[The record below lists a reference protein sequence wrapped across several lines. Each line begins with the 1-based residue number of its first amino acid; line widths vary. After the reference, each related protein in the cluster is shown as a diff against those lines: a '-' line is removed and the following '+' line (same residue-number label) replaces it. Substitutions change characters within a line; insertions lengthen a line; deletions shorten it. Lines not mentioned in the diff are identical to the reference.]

1 MKKII
6 FLLCLCISFVFAK
19 QIYIVHG
26 YGSDENYGF
35 LPSVAKN
42 LKAKNHEVL
51 LLSFPNAFSPK
62 LDEWM
67 QTMSQNFTKLD
78 ENTFFIRHSLGGVA
92 VLDFLNSLDE
102 RTKIGGV
109 IMVAPFDE
117 PLAKLPI
124 LNDFIKPKL
133 DYKKLDNMI
142 IHKIIISAKDDKVV
156 PIWVSENLAK
166 KLNAKFIQTP
176 NGGHFMES
184 KGFKDLPLVIEELER
199 IK

>member
-26 YGSDENYGF
+26 YDSDENYGF

-62 LDEWM
+62 LDE
-67 QTMSQNFTKLD
+67 
-78 ENTFFIRHSLGGVA
+78 NTFFITHSLGGVA

-156 PIWVSENLAK
+156 PTWMSENLAK
-166 KLNAKFIQTP
+166 KLNAKFIRTP

-184 KGFKDLPLVIEELER
+184 EGFKDLPLVIEELER

>member
-1 MKKII
+1 MSFCKKYKILSKLLNFRKDTYEKII

-67 QTMSQNFTKLD
+67 QTMSQISQNLMKIPFYHA
-78 ENTFFIRHSLGGVA
+78 FFRWSCGA
-92 VLDFLNSLDE
+92 
-102 RTKIGGV
+102 
-109 IMVAPFDE
+109 
-117 PLAKLPI
+117 
-124 LNDFIKPKL
+124 
-133 DYKKLDNMI
+133 
-142 IHKIIISAKDDKVV
+142 
-156 PIWVSENLAK
+156 
-166 KLNAKFIQTP
+166 
-176 NGGHFMES
+176 
-184 KGFKDLPLVIEELER
+184 
-199 IK
+199 

>member
-1 MKKII
+1 M
-6 FLLCLCISFVFAK
+6 
-19 QIYIVHG
+19 
-26 YGSDENYGF
+26 DENYGF

-78 ENTFFIRHSLGGVA
+78 ENTFFITHSLGGVA

-109 IMVAPFDE
+109 IMVH
-117 PLAKLPI
+117 PL
-124 LNDFIKPKL
+124 
-133 DYKKLDNMI
+133 M
-142 IHKIIISAKDDKVV
+142 
-156 PIWVSENLAK
+156 NLWQNC
-166 KLNAKFIQTP
+166 LF
-176 NGGHFMES
+176 
-184 KGFKDLPLVIEELER
+184 
-199 IK
+199 